1 MFAEI
6 AANFQLSFTC
16 ATITSSL
23 ALVCILGY
31 MRRKQSQKTKIKTKK
46 NNLDQKN
53 FKVLKSNNVDQ
64 PDNLPKKILKK
75 EFANKHVQVNKISN
89 SKTTRKYRNASTNTE
104 NTTKKNCPK
113 KILHFSKMVLFSI
126 PPIAKKVTHSAVQA
140 NSEWTFDK
148 NQQTTSQ
155 PSNLKHPQNISK
167 TLIVTPPSHCVK
179 RAPSSRWA
187 SLPDILLE
195 MDVQQTVEEIC
206 EKVERSIKAE
216 KNNPKTQSKKK
227 LKSALRNSSS
237 NNNKTLNNKASKQ
250 TKSVTWNLETTKKE
264 SFVKK
269 SNPFITE
276 TKVKVDTVTSIG
288 STFSSTQQ
296 IIENPKTYEKAMK
309 ALKKPPVK
317 SSDSIVVNAGK
328 LSSDKDRYKKH
339 KTASVVNN
347 NNQNALTKPGFKQD
361 TVANKAASE
370 TLSQKKGPKIYSPKT
385 CPQNIQQSKASD
397 LNSVS
402 ARKHG
407 KGGRLPLAKSTG
419 KTVQAMTVRNNL
431 SSNGADKPRS
441 FLKKVSEC
449 KKVLKKVNSTK
460 PSQPKKISNT
470 LEQKKVVVSR
480 KMKDAEKTKAQ
491 GSPETNENH
500 NRINA
505 NAENSAAERKVEV
518 APSMTQLQ
526 AANPNSAATEQLL
539 DMQMEKAE
547 DEAVP
552 MIENDNKLNSV
563 TLVASTENA
572 SENFGLHQHV
582 IKETNLLGNTCLCKE
597 ETTNQPPTLYEPAIT
612 SSEFQA
618 EASTGDEPMASQIQ
632 SVTKSAH
639 EKQDSGKKKEVI
651 IRCESTDTERLGHSS
666 VDYGPLPSSVQE
678 FLNEADVQR
687 YRVQKMKEYAQ
698 VAPESWRKFPH
709 SSELVDFD
717 ENIDSIPEK
726 DKYLLTSF
734 LTEQEQHDYMMFSM
748 NSDKEKST
756 TLTFAE
762 EALEDLK
769 WLTDKNET
777 NPTSSK

>member
-31 MRRKQSQKTKIKTKK
+31 MRRKQSQRTKIKTKK

-53 FKVLKSNNVDQ
+53 FKVPKSNNVDQ

-104 NTTKKNCPK
+104 NTAKKNCPK
-113 KILHFSKMVLFSI
+113 KILHFSKVVLFSI

-206 EKVERSIKAE
+206 EKVERSIKTE

-227 LKSALRNSSS
+227 LKSALKNSSS

-317 SSDSIVVNAGK
+317 SSDSIAVNAGK

-407 KGGRLPLAKSTG
+407 KGDRLPLAKSTG

-470 LEQKKVVVSR
+470 LEQKKVVVPR
-480 KMKDAEKTKAQ
+480 KMKDAEKSKAQ

-563 TLVASTENA
+563 TLAASTENA

-597 ETTNQPPTLYEPAIT
+597 ETTNQPPTLCEPAIT

-769 WLTDKNET
+769 WLTDKDET